1 MKFFL
6 ILSVSIILVSCSFD
20 NKSGIWKNNNQLSKE
35 KDNLK
40 EFQNLYTQSKS
51 FNKIIEPKKKLNIL
65 LDPIISTSTWT
76 DIYFNNLNKLD
87 NFKYENY
94 NQLVYKSNKIT
105 KYETS
110 NRILYEN
117 QNIICSDK
125 KGNVIVFSLSEEK
138 QIFKYNF
145 YKKNYKKIAK
155 NLSLIVENN
164 IIYVGD
170 NFGYIYALDYV
181 KDKLLWARNFKTPFR
196 SNLKIQGNNLVIADI
211 NNALYFI
218 NKNNGEKFKVLP
230 TEETLIKNE
239 FINTL
244 ISTNKDI
251 FFLNTYGSLYSV
263 NKNGKINWFTNLN
276 QSSDINPTNLFN
288 ARPIL
293 LHNDKIIVS
302 TDKYL
307 YVLNSNTGSTELK
320 IVISSKIM
328 PLLSGKNLF
337 LVTKD
342 NLLVYIDIIEKK
354 IIYSINLDQKISKFL
369 EIKEKQIKNIKSF
382 ILANNS
388 IYIFLDNSYYLK
400 LTPYGTIKKIDK
412 LSSQMKSFPIFIKD
426 KVIYLNKKKKL
437 VIIN

>member
-94 NQLVYKSNKIT
+94 NQLVYKSKKIT

-181 KDKLLWARNFKTPFR
+181 KDKLLWAKNFKTPFR

-218 NKNNGEKFKVLP
+218 NKNNGDKFKVLP

-263 NKNGKINWFTNLN
+263 NKNGKINWFSNLN

-342 NLLVYIDIIEKK
+342 NLLVYIDIIDKK

>member
-354 IIYSINLDQKISKFL
+354 IIYSINLDQKISKYL
-369 EIKEKQIKNIKSF
+369 EIKENEIKNIKSF

>member
-181 KDKLLWARNFKTPFR
+181 KDKLLWAKNFKIPFR

-218 NKNNGEKFKVLP
+218 NKNNGDIFKV
-230 TEETLIKNE
+230 
-239 FINTL
+239 
-244 ISTNKDI
+244 
-251 FFLNTYGSLYSV
+251 
-263 NKNGKINWFTNLN
+263 
-276 QSSDINPTNLFN
+276 
-288 ARPIL
+288 
-293 LHNDKIIVS
+293 
-302 TDKYL
+302 
-307 YVLNSNTGSTELK
+307 
-320 IVISSKIM
+320 
-328 PLLSGKNLF
+328 
-337 LVTKD
+337 
-342 NLLVYIDIIEKK
+342 
-354 IIYSINLDQKISKFL
+354 
-369 EIKEKQIKNIKSF
+369 
-382 ILANNS
+382 
-388 IYIFLDNSYYLK
+388 
-400 LTPYGTIKKIDK
+400 
-412 LSSQMKSFPIFIKD
+412 
-426 KVIYLNKKKKL
+426 
-437 VIIN
+437 